1 MAIPHQFAI
10 AQHEKRFT
18 VVGLGM
24 STCARRVLTALEEK
38 GASDQYHLQPVDF
51 QSGQHKSA
59 HYLETQQ
66 PFGQIPVLHDGNF
79 KVYESRAICRYVDDV
94 IQGGHTL
101 VPRDP
106 QHKALVEQWISVE
119 MSHYKPAETLVYELL
134 FKRFRGLGPDATVV
148 EENRKKLGDFYH
160 ILNAQLEG
168 KNYLVGDS
176 FTLADLVF
184 LPYTQYLLQQEG
196 FADVLVPYHNVH
208 RWWQTISSRPS
219 WQKVSQL
226 Q

>member
-1 MAIPHQFAI
+1 LTIQT
-10 AQHEKRFT
+10 ENKRFT

-24 STCARRVLTALEEK
+24 STCARRVLTTLEEK
-38 GASDQYHLQPVDF
+38 GASDQYHLQTVNF
-51 QSGQHKSA
+51 QQGEHKSVD
-59 HYLETQQ
+59 YLQHQQ
-66 PFGQIPVLHDGNF
+66 PFGQIPVLHDHGHNNF

-94 IQGGHTL
+94 INGGTQL
-101 VPRDP
+101 VPHDP

-119 MSHYKPAETLVYELL
+119 MSHYKPCETLVYELL

-160 ILNAQLEG
+160 VLNGQLEG
-168 KNYLVGDS
+168 KNYLVGDG

-184 LPYTQYLLQQEG
+184 LPYTDYLLKQEG
-196 FADVLVPYHNVH
+196 WADFLAPYPNVD
-208 RWWQTISSRPS
+208 RWWRTISSRPS